1 MLSTKLKDQY
11 LKPTAFIESDH
22 KDVIEFANNAIK
34 KITDPKLQSIKL
46 FYAVR
51 DKIAYDPYTFNLK
64 PDKIK
69 ASHVVST
76 KKGFC
81 IPKAVLMT
89 SVFRAVGIPARL
101 GFANLINHIM
111 GDELKN
117 ILKSNILAFHGY
129 TEIYINDKWLRVTP
143 TFNIELCSFLNV
155 PTVEFDGESH
165 AIFSSTDNNGNQFM
179 EYIEY
184 HGTFDDVPLTKIV
197 ESMMIYYPM
206 LKEHDELL
214 P

>member
-1 MLSTKLKDQY
+1 MNLNQY

-22 KDVIEFANNAIK
+22 KDVLEFAK
-34 KITDPKLQSIKL
+34 KVTKNITDAKTKAIKL

-51 DKIAYDPYTFNLK
+51 DQIIYDPYTFNLN

-69 ASHVVST
+69 ASHVLAN

-81 IPKAVLMT
+81 VPKAVLMT
-89 SVFRAVGIPARL
+89 AVFRAVGIPARL
-101 GFANLINHIM
+101 GFADLINHIM

-117 ILKSNILAFHGY
+117 ILQSNILAFHGY
-129 TEIYINDKWLRVTP
+129 TEIYLHNHWIRVTP
-143 TFNIELCSFLNV
+143 TFHFELCKILNV
-155 PTVEFDGESH
+155 PSVEFDGESH
-165 AIFSSTDNNGNQFM
+165 AIFSSTDNNGEQFM
-179 EYIEY
+179 EYIKY

-197 ESMMIYYPM
+197 ESMIIHYPM

>member
-1 MLSTKLKDQY
+1 MDLEQY

-22 KDVIEFANNAIK
+22 KDVLEFAKRVTIN
-34 KITDPKLQSIKL
+34 ITDPKTKAIKL

-51 DKIAYDPYTFNLK
+51 DQIVYDPYTFNLK

-69 ASHVVST
+69 ASHVVAT

-81 IPKAVLMT
+81 VPKAVLMT

-117 ILKSNILAFHGY
+117 VLQSNILAFHGY
-129 TEIYINDKWLRVTP
+129 TEIYLNDQWLRVTP
-143 TFNIELCSFLNV
+143 TFHSELCKFLNV
-155 PTVEFDGESH
+155 PPVEFDGESH

-179 EYIEY
+179 EYIKY

-197 ESMMIYYPM
+197 ESMKIHYPM

>member
-1 MLSTKLKDQY
+1 MNLNKY

-22 KDVIEFANNAIK
+22 RDVIKFANKYTKN
-34 KITDPKLQSIKL
+34 ITDQKTKAIKL

-51 DKIAYDPYTFNLK
+51 DQITYDPYTFNLK

-69 ASHVVST
+69 ASHVIT
-76 KKGFC
+76 AKKGFC
-81 IPKAVLMT
+81 VPKAVLMT
-89 SVFRAVGIPARL
+89 SVFRSVGIPSRL

-117 ILKSNILAFHGY
+117 ILQSNILAFHGY
-129 TEIYINDKWLRVTP
+129 TEIYLNNQWLRVTP
-143 TFNIELCSFLNV
+143 TFHNDLCKLLNV
-155 PTVEFDGESH
+155 PPVEFDGNSH
-165 AIFSSTDNNGNQFM
+165 AIFSSTDNDGNQFM

-197 ESMMIYYPM
+197 ESMIIHYPM
-206 LKEHDELL
+206 LKEHSELL